1 VPAQEGTQKG
11 RERQTR
17 RTRRALL
24 AAADEIFAEGRVPT
38 VAAVAERADVARATA
53 YRYFPT
59 QEALLL
65 DSSFL
70 GDSDPLRALPSLAD
84 EIADPRERLA
94 EAVRRGAAWT
104 LGRETRL
111 RAILRTSLDPQQDVS
126 RPARRRTYIAQ
137 LLADVRA
144 QLPPDEYE
152 RLAGSIT
159 LLFGIDPIVSL
170 RDNGDVPPERIPD
183 VLAWTAH
190 SLVDAALAARTPPA
204 SKAGR

>member
-1 VPAQEGTQKG
+1 MTSQEGATQKG

-65 DSSFL
+65 DTSYL
-70 GDSDPLRALPSLAD
+70 GDSDPLRSLPALAK

-111 RAILRTSLDPQQDVS
+111 RAVLRTSLDPEQGVR
-126 RPARRRTYIAQ
+126 RPARRRSYIAE
-137 LLADVRA
+137 LLADVRTQVA
-144 QLPPDEYE
+144 PDEYE
-152 RLAGSIT
+152 RLAGSVT

-170 RDNGDVPPERIPD
+170 QDNGDVPTERIPD
-183 VLAWTAH
+183 VLAWAAYA
-190 SLVDAALAARTPPA
+190 LVDAALARGSVPA
-204 SKAGR
+204 KHR

>member
-1 VPAQEGTQKG
+1 MAAQEDTSRG

-65 DSSFL
+65 DTSYL
-70 GDSDPLRALPSLAD
+70 GDNEPLRSLPDLA
-84 EIADPRERLA
+84 EQIADPRDRLA

-104 LGRETRL
+104 LERETRL
-111 RAILRTSLDPQQDVS
+111 RAILRTSLDPEQDVT
-126 RPARRRTYIAQ
+126 RPARRRAYIAE
-137 LLADVRA
+137 LLADVR
-144 QLPPDEYE
+144 DELAPEAYE
-152 RLAGSIT
+152 RLAGSLT

-170 RDNGDVPPERIPD
+170 RDNGDVPPECIPE
-183 VLAWTAH
+183 VLGWTAYA
-190 SLVDAALAARTPPA
+190 LVDAVLAPRSPQPST
-204 SKAGR
+204 